1 MINLKI
7 LLLIFVIMVVLD
19 KGLTIANIYQVNKNF
34 PQEMKG
40 EYYKVEQNPV
50 AKWFFEKYGLWGGS
64 FVYGL
69 VSLVMLFIGFFIL
82 SYFFNERIALWV
94 AFIIYG
100 FVIINNLYF
109 LLKYSQVI
117 S

>member
-1 MINLKI
+1 MISLKM

-19 KGLTIANIYQVNKNF
+19 KGLTIANIYQVNQHF

-40 EYYKVEQNPV
+40 DYYKVEQNPV
-50 AKWFFEKYGLWGGS
+50 AKVFFEKFGLWWGS
-64 FVYGL
+64 ILYGF
-69 VSLVMLFIGFFIL
+69 VSLAVLFIGFFIL
-82 SYFFNERIALWV
+82 SAIFNERVGLWA
-94 AFIIYG
+94 AFIVYG
-100 FVIINNLYF
+100 FVITNNLYF